1 MIVMRRVIGLIVVL
15 LTFNGCGF
23 LQEFEEVDGPCIVF
37 LSEID
42 DSGMQASYVI
52 DQDLRRN
59 KKTGVFT
66 YRILEAN
73 GSSKLWSIS
82 RASEP
87 EEDGTYKYF
96 SKSQDGTSK
105 EVDRIEC
112 GNQVYLKKDE
122 LDGD

>member
-1 MIVMRRVIGLIVVL
+1 MSRFLVLIGLL
-15 LTFNGCGF
+15 LTFNGCSF
-23 LQEFEEVDGPCIVF
+23 LQEFEEIDGPCIVY

-66 YRILEAN
+66 YRVLEED

-82 RASEP
+82 RALEP

-96 SKSQDGTSK
+96 SKSQDGTSI

-112 GNQVYLKKDE
+112 GNQVYLKKDDP
-122 LDGD
+122 DGD

>member
-1 MIVMRRVIGLIVVL
+1 MRRVLGLIVIL

-23 LQEFEEVDGPCIVF
+23 LQEFEEVDGPCIVY
-37 LSEID
+37 LSGTD

-66 YRILEAN
+66 YRVIEEN
-73 GSSKLWSIS
+73 GTSKLWSIS

-96 SKSQDGTSK
+96 SKSQDGSSK

-122 LDGD
+122 PDEDD

>member
-1 MIVMRRVIGLIVVL
+1 MSSFNMSRFIVFILVL
-15 LTFNGCGF
+15 LTFNGCDF
-23 LQEFEEVDGPCIVF
+23 LQEFEEIDGPCIVY

-42 DSGMQASYVI
+42 DSGTQASYVI

-66 YRILEAN
+66 YRVMEAN

-82 RASEP
+82 RASQP

-96 SKSQDGTSK
+96 SKSQDGSSK

-112 GNQVYLKKDE
+112 GNQVYLKKD
-122 LDGD
+122 DPD